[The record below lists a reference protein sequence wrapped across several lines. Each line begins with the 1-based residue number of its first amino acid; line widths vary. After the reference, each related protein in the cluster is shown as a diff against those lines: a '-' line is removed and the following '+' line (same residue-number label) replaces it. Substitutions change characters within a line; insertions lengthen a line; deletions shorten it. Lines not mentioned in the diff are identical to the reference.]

1 MVTDISIVMTGE
13 EIFDEYKNR
22 IIIPLMESDCV
33 LTSLLYEGS
42 VENH

>member
-1 MVTDISIVMTGE
+1 MGIDISIFMTDE
-13 EIFDEYKNR
+13 EIFEEYKKR